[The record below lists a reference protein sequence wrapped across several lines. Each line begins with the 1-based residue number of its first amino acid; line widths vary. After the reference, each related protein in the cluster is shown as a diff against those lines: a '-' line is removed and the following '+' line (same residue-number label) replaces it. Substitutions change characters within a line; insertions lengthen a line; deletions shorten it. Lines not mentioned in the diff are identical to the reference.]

1 MAERKRDLASAIT
14 SPSRDSPITSAK
26 KSRRVLQVEQDA
38 ADAGSVRSLDAELA
52 GVPVDT
58 KPATPAPAA
67 TASTPASPSFTARAR
82 NLFSPV
88 FKPVMNLFKN
98 SEKPRVLAEHGQPH
112 THGDENDQ
120 ASEHKEH
127 PELVEEPATADVSVS
142 TAVSELSES
151 DSDFEDDYDEFDP
164 FEFIKN
170 LPTLVPSS
178 HIGTVLPKKTRN
190 SPEISLV
197 LDLDE
202 TLVHASLEHMDNAH
216 LTFNVNFHDQEFTVW
231 VKIRPHCKEFLQAVK
246 DKFELIVFTASQKI
260 YADKLLN
267 LIDPDRDFIKHRV
280 FRDSCVLV
288 QDNYVKDLTV
298 LGRDLSKVAIVDN
311 SPQAFGYQLA
321 NGIPIKSWFGD
332 TSDRCLQKLL
342 PFIENLSTVDDVR
355 PHIQK
360 KYRLHERV
368 ERVQL
373 P

>member
-1 MAERKRDLASAIT
+1 M
-14 SPSRDSPITSAK
+14 
-26 KSRRVLQVEQDA
+26 
-38 ADAGSVRSLDAELA
+38 
-52 GVPVDT
+52 
-58 KPATPAPAA
+58 
-67 TASTPASPSFTARAR
+67 
-82 NLFSPV
+82 
-88 FKPVMNLFKN
+88 
-98 SEKPRVLAEHGQPH
+98 
-112 THGDENDQ
+112 
-120 ASEHKEH
+120 
-127 PELVEEPATADVSVS
+127 DVSVN
-142 TAVSELSES
+142 TGTTDLSES
-151 DSDFEDDYDEFDP
+151 TDDDFEDDYDEFDP

-190 SPEISLV
+190 CPEISLV

-267 LIDPDRDFIKHRV
+267 LIDPERDYIKHRV

-332 TSDRCLQKLL
+332 TSDRSALPLHALCTRAAWMRIPGELVHCCALQYIMPAHIRESKELVSQFPQQRNAPIVGGAMLTYGGPGRCLVKLL
-342 PFIENLSTVDDVR
+342 PFIEGLSNVDDVR

-368 ERVQL
+368 QGVQSRA
-373 P
+373 